1 MSFGKNALTYSFP
14 KSLGETSN
22 SVFSSLTGIPDSG
35 LTGTPDRIWDR
46 TTWEE
51 NQILKAELAEK
62 DLIIAYLEEQVSDAQ
77 NAASKQIVE
86 KLNVLK
92 RHVGMAS

>member
-22 SVFSSLTGIPDSG
+22 SVFSSLTGI
-35 LTGTPDRIWDR
+35 PDRIWDR

-62 DLIIAYLEEQVSDAQ
+62 DLIIAYLEEQVSEALD
-77 NAASKQIVE
+77 E
-86 KLNVLK
+86 KHHWEQANDFYNIN
-92 RHVGMAS
+92 RHHKGMAS